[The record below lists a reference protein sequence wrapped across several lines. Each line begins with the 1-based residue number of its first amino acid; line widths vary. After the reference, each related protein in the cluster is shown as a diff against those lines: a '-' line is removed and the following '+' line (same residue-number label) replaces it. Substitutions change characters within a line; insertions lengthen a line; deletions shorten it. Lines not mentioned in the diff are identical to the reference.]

1 MKLNDPKLILLLA
14 ALSMTRRRDLLDSLD
29 RLEKALDLLLDE
41 PSSATLNLPGG
52 EAECLDLTDVRNQL
66 LALDDSSMSV
76 LLTLLDKLA
85 QPLRGLV
92 EPADAL

>member
-14 ALSMTRRRDLLDSLD
+14 ALSLTRRKDLLESID

-41 PSSATLNLPGG
+41 PSSPTLSLPEG
-52 EAECLDLTDVRNQL
+52 EPDYLDLTKVRNQL
-66 LALDDSSMSV
+66 LALDDSSMSA

-85 QPLRGLV
+85 VPLRGLV
-92 EPADAL
+92 QPVGAL